1 MCHQVFDLKISD
13 EQRENTIID
22 LIKERT
28 SIRKYIESCYHEGE
42 NILTTKDRRFQSNL
56 LEIERKMKVTDF
68 QAFMTLINNKKQSHR
83 NFVFYI
89 TILKIKW

>member
-28 SIRKYIESCYHEGE
+28 GIRKYIESCYHEGE
-42 NILTTKDRRFQSNL
+42 NI
-56 LEIERKMKVTDF
+56 V
-68 QAFMTLINNKKQSHR
+68 NNKG
-83 NFVFYI
+83 
-89 TILKIKW
+89 